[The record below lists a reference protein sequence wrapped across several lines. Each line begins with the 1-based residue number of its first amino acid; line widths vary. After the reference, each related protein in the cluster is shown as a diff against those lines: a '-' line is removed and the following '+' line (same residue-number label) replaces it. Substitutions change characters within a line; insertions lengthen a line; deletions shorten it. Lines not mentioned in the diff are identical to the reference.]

1 MDARISLLPPRRR
14 IARLVVAAVMVA
26 HGGGRVFAQA
36 PLPAGE
42 GRPGGP
48 VFEPLRADPKE
59 PEFFATYL
67 WTRSPRLASRLG
79 TVGFGETMSLL
90 RTADWQLAIAA
101 GVFSQFDMARV
112 TADLM
117 NTDYLVGIPL
127 TYRHG
132 ALSTRFRLYHQSSH
146 MGDEYMV
153 HNHAERVDLS
163 FEGVEALVARE
174 LSHWR
179 VYGGGEYI
187 FARSP
192 ADLLPGVLHG
202 GVEYRPP
209 GSLVRLGR
217 FATGRVVAALDG
229 KAVQDRNWQVGWSF
243 VTGLEL
249 GDPMATAGAGW
260 RWTLLLKA
268 YTGPAPYGEFYR
280 DRVSSVGL
288 GVGFTI

>member
-1 MDARISLLPPRRR
+1 MHRRRITPTPEQEMAMDARIGLPPPRHR
-14 IARLVVAAVMVA
+14 IARLLVALGMVGP
-26 HGGGRVFAQA
+26 GGGGFFARA
-36 PLPAGE
+36 PLPAAE
-42 GRPGGP
+42 GRAGGA

-79 TVGFGETMSLL
+79 SVGFGETMSLL
-90 RTADWQLAIAA
+90 RTADWQLAVAA

-132 ALSTRFRLYHQSSH
+132 ALSTRFRVYHQSSH

-153 HNHAERVDLS
+153 HNHAQRVDLS
-163 FEGVEALVARE
+163 FEAGDALVARE
-174 LSHWR
+174 LSHGR
-179 VYGGGEYI
+179 FYGGGEYI

-192 ADLLPGVLHG
+192 ADLRPGVLHG
-202 GVEYRPP
+202 GAEYRQP

-217 FATGRVVAALDG
+217 FGAGRLVAALDG
-229 KAVQDRNWQVGWSF
+229 RSVQDRSWQVGWSL

-249 GDPMATAGAGW
+249 SDPAAALGSGW
-260 RWTLLLKA
+260 HWTLLLKA
-268 YTGPAPYGEFYR
+268 YTGPSPHGEE
-280 DRVSSVGL
+280 
-288 GVGFTI
+288 

>member
-1 MDARISLLPPRRR
+1 MHRRRSTPTPAQETAMDARISLLPPRRR

-42 GRPGGP
+42 GQPGGP

-59 PEFFATYL
+59 PGFFATYL

-179 VYGGGEYI
+179 AYGGGEYI

-192 ADLLPGVLHG
+192 ADLRPGVLHG
-202 GVEYRPP
+202 GAEYLQP

-217 FATGRVVAALDG
+217 LATGRPELWHPVERVPFQLVLQSLEQSQDAKPRSRQPAATPTWHG
-229 KAVQDRNWQVGWSF
+229 ACKAR
-243 VTGLEL
+243 
-249 GDPMATAGAGW
+249 
-260 RWTLLLKA
+260 R
-268 YTGPAPYGEFYR
+268 R
-280 DRVSSVGL
+280 
-288 GVGFTI
+288 